1 MARYLRNSLLTAT
14 VILIPHLLFAA
25 RISEIQQTSLL
36 EQITEFFSLSS
47 PTVVNTL
54 LGCTLLGILGGVL
67 GCFLILR
74 RMALVGDALGH
85 ALLPGI
91 ALAFLVVGSK
101 SIIPLF
107 FGAVIAG
114 VLYSLV
120 LSFVQRQRRVK
131 PDAAIGL
138 TFTAFFGFGIVL
150 MSYIQSSS
158 TGSQSGLDKFLFGQA
173 AALSS
178 DDVQIA
184 AGLLLVSIALITL
197 FFRQL
202 KAMSFDPTFATAIGL
217 NVKTLHY
224 AMMVFITLAIVVSVQ
239 AVGVVLVSA
248 LLIIPGAAAY
258 LLVKRLHMMIILAGM
273 FGLVSGVIGA
283 FLSYV
288 LPGIPTGP
296 VVVLAASALFGLV
309 ILFAPNDGIIPRTI
323 RRIRRRQRMEQEN
336 LLKAAVE
343 FGQADRAGDNWI
355 SVPDF
360 IKFDNRDLKKLLPLL
375 KRLHSNR
382 MLFFD
387 SPSQFRLTV
396 SGAEIGERVLRNH
409 LLWEIYLSEYTDIGT
424 DHIHYDAERIEHVLT
439 PDIVAHLEATL
450 GKRTLGGVDPHRSPA

>member
-1 MARYLRNSLLTAT
+1 MAHFPKSSFLVAAILLA
-14 VILIPHLLFAA
+14 PRLLVAA

-36 EQITEFFSLSS
+36 DQVTEFFSLNSA
-47 PTVVNTL
+47 TVVNTL
-54 LGCTLLGILGGVL
+54 LGCTFLGILGGVL

-91 ALAFLVVGSK
+91 ALAFLIVGSK
-101 SIIPLF
+101 SILPLF
-107 FGAVIAG
+107 LGAVVAG

-173 AALSS
+173 AALSAV
-178 DDVQIA
+178 DVKVA
-184 AGLLLVSIALITL
+184 FSLLLISVVLMSL

-202 KAMSFDPTFATAIGL
+202 KALSFDPTFAAAIGL
-217 NVKTLHY
+217 NVTALHY
-224 AMMVFITLAIVVSVQ
+224 GMMVFITLAIVVSVQ

-258 LLVKRLHMMIILAGM
+258 LLVKRLHMMIILAGL

-309 ILFAPNDGIIPRTI
+309 ILFAPNDGIIPRSV

-343 FGQADRAGDNWI
+343 YSKSRDTNSGWI
-355 SVPDF
+355 QVADF
-360 IKFDNRDLKKLLPLL
+360 IKFDARDSKKLTPLL
-375 KRLHSNR
+375 NRLHSNH
-382 MLFFD
+382 LLLFD
-387 SPSQFRLTV
+387 SPRQFQLTV
-396 SGAEIGERVLRNH
+396 SGTEIGERVLRNH

-424 DHIHYDAERIEHVLT
+424 DHVHYDAERIEHVLT
-439 PDIVAHLEATL
+439 PDIVAHLEEVL
-450 GKRTLGGVDPHRSPA
+450 GRHALAGVDPHRSTA